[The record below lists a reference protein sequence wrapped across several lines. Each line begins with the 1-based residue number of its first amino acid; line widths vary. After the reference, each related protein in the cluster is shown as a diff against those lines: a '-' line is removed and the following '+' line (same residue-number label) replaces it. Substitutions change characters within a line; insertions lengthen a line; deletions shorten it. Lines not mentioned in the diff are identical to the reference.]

1 MEDCQVLI
9 LFFKVPMGTRNN
21 FLEMYRQYGHAASKS
36 FASPAIQSSIFHANN
51 DDGPELKPKII

>member
-1 MEDCQVLI
+1 
-9 LFFKVPMGTRNN
+9 MGTRNN